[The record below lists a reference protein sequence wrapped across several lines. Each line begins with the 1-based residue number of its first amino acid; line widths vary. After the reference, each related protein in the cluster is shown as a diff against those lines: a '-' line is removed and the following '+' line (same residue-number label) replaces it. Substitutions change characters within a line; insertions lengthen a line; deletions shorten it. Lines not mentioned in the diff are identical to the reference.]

1 MNGVSVVEE
10 SRALGG
16 DEVVADDDEVAAA
29 DASNVEP
36 LEIERRLAVVD
47 ASAHGERLDKWLV
60 RIAPEFSRAHLQGL
74 VEGGHVRSG
83 AQVLRQSHKKVS
95 AGQQIEVTLWPTAQS
110 TAFRAEAMTL
120 AVVYE
125 DAHLLVIDK
134 PAGLVVHPAA
144 GHWSGTLLNGLLA
157 HHAAAAHLPRAGIV
171 HRLDKDTSG
180 LMLVAKSLQAHT
192 ALVRA
197 IAARDV
203 KREYLA
209 LVHGAVVAGL
219 QVIEAPLG
227 RDPISRVRMA
237 IVASGKPARTD
248 VRCLAVADLPGDGVR
263 QVPGSVRA
271 PRQVSAVH
279 CQLHTGRT
287 HQIRVHLA
295 SRGHPLLADVMYGGA
310 PAFGLLRQALHA
322 ARLHLLHPIDGR
334 PMAFEAALPADLA
347 LAWRA
352 VGGDPASALPP
363 YGYNQGQ

>member
-1 MNGVSVVEE
+1 MNGVSVVDE
-10 SRALGG
+10 SRPLGD
-16 DEVVADDDEVAAA
+16 DEVVADDDEVASA
-29 DASNVEP
+29 DAATVEP
-36 LEIERRLAVVD
+36 LEVERRLAVVE
-47 ASAHGERLDKWLV
+47 AAAHGERLDKWLV

-74 VEGGHVRSG
+74 VEGGHVRCG
-83 AQVLRQSHKKVS
+83 EQVLRQSHKKVT
-95 AGQQIEVTLWPTAQS
+95 AGQQIEVALWPTAQS

-120 AVVYE
+120 AVVHE

-209 LVHGAVVAGL
+209 LVHGAVMDGL
-219 QVIEAPLG
+219 QVIDAPLG
-227 RDPISRVRMA
+227 RDPVSRVRMA

-248 VRCLAVADLPGDGVR
+248 VRRLAVAELPGDGVR
-263 QVPGSVRA
+263 QVPGATRA

-295 SRGHPLLADVMYGGA
+295 SRGHPLLADAMYGGA
-310 PAFGLLRQALHA
+310 PAFGLQRQALHA

-334 PMAFEAALPADLA
+334 SLAFEAALPADLA

-352 VGGDPASALPP
+352 VAGDPASALPP
-363 YGYNQGQ
+363 YGYNRGQ